1 MYVVWDKYKSALT
14 SCESQ
19 LMSYGIITPYLQIY
33 YMIFSFSSALYLS
46 FLQLD
51 IKIKTTY
58 TK

>member
-1 MYVVWDKYKSALT
+1 
-14 SCESQ
+14 
-19 LMSYGIITPYLQIY
+19 MSYGIITPYLQIY